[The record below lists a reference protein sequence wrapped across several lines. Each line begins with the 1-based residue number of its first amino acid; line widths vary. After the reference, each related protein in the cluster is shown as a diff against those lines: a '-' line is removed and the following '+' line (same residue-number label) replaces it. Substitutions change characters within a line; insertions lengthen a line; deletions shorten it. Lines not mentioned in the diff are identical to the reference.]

1 MNKRSQRHRQA
12 KSATGLTNLFN
23 LFLLALY
30 TLASAYLAFLI
41 VTYNFLAFRS
51 VNWIAIGL
59 LFLVFC
65 LGLLLIV
72 TKKAKLFNSVLLL
85 LSSLL
90 VGAGIF
96 FAHSAIDLSKQ
107 LNQTA
112 SFSQVEMT
120 VIVAND
126 SPLTDISQVT
136 SLLAPANDAANLDK
150 LLANLK
156 AEKSLTPNVDTV
168 DAYQTAYNQI
178 MSDHSKAMAL
188 NQAYIPLLE
197 AVDPEFTSKIRT
209 LYGTKIETPAPPKQT
224 VTNGD
229 AFNIYISGIDS
240 YGSISGVSRSDVNI
254 IMTVNRQTKK
264 VLLTTT
270 PRDAYV
276 PIAGGGNGQSD
287 KLTHA
292 GIYGVDSSVQ
302 TLENLYGLPI
312 DYYVRLNFTSFVEL
326 IDLVGGIEVDNDQEF
341 TSLHGKYHFP
351 MGHIT
356 LNAEQALSFV
366 RERYSLQGG
375 DNDRGKNQMKV
386 ISALVNKLASLESI
400 GKYQSLI
407 DGLSGSVQTD
417 MPLSTMM
424 DLANGQLDAGGQYQ
438 VTSQAVTGYG
448 STGQLPSYAMPNAAL
463 YMVSLDE
470 ASVAQAKQAML
481 DVLEGR

>member
-12 KSATGLTNLFN
+12 KSANGLTNLFN

-30 TLASAYLAFLI
+30 TLASVYLAFLI

-197 AVDPEFTSKIRT
+197 AVDSEFTSKIRT

-224 VTNGD
+224 ATNGD

-240 YGSISGVSRSDVNI
+240 YGPISGVSRSDVNI

-276 PIAGGGNGQSD
+276 LIAGGGNGQSD

-292 GIYGVDSSVQ
+292 GIYGVGSSVQ

-326 IDLVGGIEVDNDQEF
+326 IDLVGGIEVDNDQAF
-341 TSLHGKYHFP
+341 TAGGSHFP
-351 MGHIT
+351 VGSIQ
-356 LNAEQALSFV
+356 LNAEQALTFV

-375 DNDRGKNQMKV
+375 DNDRAKNQMKIV
-386 ISALVNKLASLESI
+386 SALVNKLASLESI

-424 DLANGQLDAGGQYQ
+424 DLANGQLDSGGQYQ

-448 STGQLPSYAMPNAAL
+448 STGQLSSYAMPTAAL

-470 ASVAQAKQAML
+470 SSVAQAKQAML
-481 DVLEGR
+481 DVLEGRG

>member
-12 KSATGLTNLFN
+12 KSANGLTNLFN

-51 VNWIAIGL
+51 VNWIVIGL

-72 TKKAKLFNSVLLL
+72 TKKTKLFNSVLLL

-90 VGAGIF
+90 VGAGVF

-120 VIVAND
+120 VIVANE
-126 SPLTDISQVT
+126 SPLTDIGQVT
-136 SLLAPANDAANLDK
+136 SLLAPTNDTTNLDK
-150 LLANLK
+150 LLANLT
-156 AEKSLTPNVDTV
+156 AEKSLTPNVETV

-209 LYGTKIETPAPPKQT
+209 LYGTKIETPAPPKKT

-240 YGSISGVSRSDVNI
+240 YGPISGVSRSDVNI
-254 IMTVNRQTKK
+254 IMTVNRQSKK

-292 GIYGVDSSVQ
+292 GIYGVDSSIQ

-312 DYYVRLNFTSFVEL
+312 DHYVRLNFTSFVEL
-326 IDLVGGIEVDNDQEF
+326 IDLVGGVEIYNNQEF
-341 TSLHGKYHFP
+341 TAGGTHFP
-351 MGHIT
+351 VGNIQ
-356 LNAEQALSFV
+356 LNAEQALVFV

-386 ISALVNKLASLESI
+386 ISALVNKLASLDTI

-424 DLANGQLDAGGQYQ
+424 DLANGQLDSGGQYQ